1 MAELNRKFNR
11 PNILKAQDASDLRF
25 NFRAPVSGDGFDKST
40 DQSGIFVRGKDIYKV
55 YASIDGTTWTLIQE
69 VDPDHDAFIDGFNFA
84 WGDYTKMA
92 FESSSAKQ
100 RIRVVGLQGPI
111 IVDTTDDGVYNPDS
125 VIIDSGSPVT
135 IVTQGDA
142 TEAADGEK
150 GAQGAPGATGAKG
163 AKGEAG
169 ADAAG
174 TDGDK
179 GQKGEAGSGGS
190 GSGTLDYSSD
200 NQSTFLGTSAGDSQ
214 QSPANNP
221 VTGAE
226 IESENVGVG
235 YQALQ
240 DTTTGTNNVAIG
252 SNSLSENTTGFNNV
266 AISKGALGDYLL
278 NNTTIGIGFD
288 TGAPHENSEAIDG
301 HVGNTMMGHQAMD
314 DFNVK
319 STASLSNNTAIGLR
333 ALRGIGGTDTSPKLN
348 NVKNNTAIGRQAG
361 LGIVHT
367 SGGAL
372 NHNTFLGNS
381 AGMNAVPQQGN
392 MMSNLLL
399 GARAGMSGYIG
410 DNNIV
415 MQNATA
421 DTALGNA
428 NWGVSGNIAIGGN
441 AALYSDNNVIIGNGA
456 DSAPNIIGASDID
469 DETKGA
475 NQSGNIILAGSG
487 NTISNIGGKKVQT
500 NSILS
505 GTNITIGD
513 GIEAKDNFI
522 ANCKGITM
530 RGNNNVFIGTELT
543 SEDTTQLVRGNR
555 LTVINSSSYM
565 LADGANDITLIS
577 SEDVSVAAGGDQH
590 MILESRDI
598 TVTSECNK
606 SVILESQNT
615 NLAGAERTV
624 AILDDGSTINS
635 SSYDTL
641 VLNSKTHTV
650 DGRGNTL
657 IGGSSNSVPN
667 GSEDNVFIGGTN
679 SSTAQNADYNVLLG
693 VYSTT
698 DIAGSNNVIA
708 GTGHTAINDK
718 VKWSLI
724 TGSGHTLSPAAN
736 AQRNVIT
743 GYQNTVTSGNNS
755 FIGGTKSDINQSNS
769 FGYGKGIKLEH
780 GNMAGFGKFN
790 DGAAN
795 DGADA
800 LFTVGCGAND
810 NIRRN
815 AMNVVLST
823 IGGTNNK
830 AVLYLD
836 QVVSYNYEND
846 SAASDAGIGVGG
858 LYHTEGTLKI
868 RIA

>member
-421 DTALGNA
+421 DTPLGNA

-441 AALYSDNNVIIGNGA
+441 SALYSDNNVLIGNGA
-456 DSAPNIIGASDID
+456 DSAPNTIGASDID

-475 NQSGNIILAGSG
+475 NQSGNMILAGSG
-487 NTISNIGGKKVQT
+487 NTISNTGGKKVQT

-505 GTNITIGD
+505 GTSIVIG
-513 GIEAKDNFI
+513 GTNESKDNFI
-522 ANCKGITM
+522 ANSKGITINGT
-530 RGNNNVFIGTELT
+530 RNVIIGSELD
-543 SEDTTQLVRGNR
+543 SEDSTQSLLGSKN
-555 LTVINSSSYM
+555 TIINSQTF
-565 LADGANDITLIS
+565 AIS
-577 SEDVSVAAGGDQH
+577 SGSVLNTIVSSQDIVISESQGRMGSYNSQQINFSGGQEHVAIRSFSTAFSGGGKTVALRDQNSNINGDNVVIINTASNSIAG
-590 MILESRDI
+590 RDI
-598 TVTSECNK
+598 TV
-606 SVILESQNT
+606 
-615 NLAGAERTV
+615 
-624 AILDDGSTINS
+624 
-635 SSYDTL
+635 
-641 VLNSKTHTV
+641 
-650 DGRGNTL
+650 
-657 IGGSSNSVPN
+657 IGGANHVNLN
-667 GSEDNVFIGGTN
+667 GGEGNIFIGGNGQT
-679 SSTAQNADYNVLLG
+679 G
-693 VYSTT
+693 STT
-698 DIAGSNNVIA
+698 SDDNIFLGAINGSMSGANNIVAGSTHMVDA
-708 GTGHTAINDK
+708 T
-718 VKWSLI
+718 VKHSFI
-724 TGSGHTLSPAAN
+724 HGAQHTLEPAAN
-736 AQRNVIT
+736 TQRNIIV